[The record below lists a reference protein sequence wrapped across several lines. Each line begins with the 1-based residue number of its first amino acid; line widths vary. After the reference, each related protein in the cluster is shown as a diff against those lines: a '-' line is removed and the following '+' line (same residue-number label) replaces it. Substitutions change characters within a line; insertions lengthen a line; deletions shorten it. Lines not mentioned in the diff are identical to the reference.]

1 MHPLVLEFISKEKI
15 KIHGRI
21 REKLNESNIGV
32 IGASIG
38 HVVLR
43 AYLKS
48 CFLMCLWTAS
58 VTTLWSV
65 ASVK

>member
-1 MHPLVLEFISKEKI
+1 MEELEK
-15 KIHGRI
+15 
-21 REKLNESNIGV
+21 KLNESNIGV

-43 AYLKS
+43 AHLQVLL
-48 CFLMCLWTAS
+48 FLMCLWTAS

-65 ASVK
+65 ASSKMRTNNASLIGLGEH